1 MNAYETIY
9 IVKPSLSEEE
19 ITKVTDK
26 IKTLIEKDG
35 GEVLGTESFGKKRLA
50 YEVRKEKRGIYLIL
64 HFKAIPA
71 TLLELEQTY
80 RLSESII
87 KYMTVKISED
97 QIGKMIPVRDEKSF
111 SPRARGGRY

>member
-9 IVKPSLSEEE
+9 IVKPTLSEEE

-35 GEVLGTESFGKKRLA
+35 GEVIGTDSFGKKRLA
-50 YEVRKEKRGIYLIL
+50 YEVGKEKRGIYLIL
-64 HFKAIPA
+64 HFKATPVI
-71 TLLELEQTY
+71 LLELERSY
-80 RLSESII
+80 RLSEIII
-87 KYMTVKISED
+87 KYLTIKIRED
-97 QIGKMIPVRDEKSF
+97 QLGKMIPVRDEKSF

>member
-1 MNAYETIY
+1 MNTYETIY

-19 ITKVTDK
+19 IANVTDK
-26 IKTLIEKDG
+26 IKALIEKDG
-35 GEVLGTESFGKKRLA
+35 GEVIGTESFGKKRLA

-64 HFKAIPA
+64 HFKGTPA
-71 TLLELEQTY
+71 TLRELEQTY

-87 KYMTVKISED
+87 KFMVVKINED
-97 QIGKMIPVRDEKSF
+97 QSGKMLPVRDEKSF

>member
-1 MNAYETIY
+1 LNAYETIY

-19 ITKVTDK
+19 IAKITDK

-35 GEVLGTESFGKKRLA
+35 GEIIGTESFEKKRLA

-64 HFKAIPA
+64 HFKGTPAI
-71 TLLELEQTY
+71 LLELEQTY
-80 RLSESII
+80 RLSETII
-87 KYMTVKISED
+87 KYLTIKISED
-97 QIGKMIPVRDEKSF
+97 KLGKMIPVRDEKSF